1 MIRKLAT
8 LVIAAAA
15 LQACATS
22 DRLSYIGQAP
32 PMTPIQNPAELAGT
46 GPSQLPMPM
55 PRMPQQ
61 RYAQNATAN
70 NSLWNANSPT
80 FFGDPRADQVGDI
93 VTVNIDISDS
103 AQLNNTTNRSRSSA
117 EDSDLTNFLGADL
130 TGFFND
136 NIDPTSLTSLGSTSS
151 LAGSGSVNRT
161 ESISLTVAALVTQ
174 VLPNG
179 NLVIAGRQEV
189 RVNNEVR
196 ELLITGIAR
205 PMDIG
210 SDNTIAHTQIAE
222 ARISYGGRGHLSDA
236 QRPRYGQELYDIL
249 MPF

>member
-1 MIRKLAT
+1 MIRKIAA
-8 LVIAAAA
+8 LVVAAAA
-15 LQACATS
+15 LQACAAT
-22 DRLSYIGQAP
+22 DRLSYVGQTP
-32 PMTPIQNPAELAGT
+32 PMTPIQNPDQLAGA
-46 GPSQLPMPM
+46 GPQQIPMPTYAAPQ
-55 PRMPQQ
+55 PRA
-61 RYAQNATAN
+61 AQAHS

-80 FFGDPRADQVGDI
+80 FFGDPRAARVGDI
-93 VTVNIDISDS
+93 LTVNIDISDS
-103 AQLNNTTNRSRSSA
+103 AQLQNQTNRSRTSA
-117 EDSDLTNFLGADL
+117 EDADLTNFFGADL

-136 NIDPTSLTSLGSTSS
+136 SIDPSSITSFGNSSS
-151 LAGSGSVNRT
+151 LQGSGSVNRT

-205 PMDIG
+205 PQDIA
-210 SDNTIAHTQIAE
+210 SDNTIEHTQVAE
-222 ARISYGGRGHLSDA
+222 ARISYGGRGHLSDF
-236 QRPRYGQELYDIL
+236 QRPSYGQELYDLL

>member
-1 MIRKLAT
+1 MIRKFAL
-8 LVIAAAA
+8 LVIGAAA
-15 LQACATS
+15 LQACAAT
-22 DRLSYIGQAP
+22 DRLSYVGQVP
-32 PMTPIQNPAELAGT
+32 PMTPIENPAPLAGQ
-46 GPSQLPMPM
+46 GPSQIPMPTYM
-55 PRMPQQ
+55 MPQQ
-61 RYAQNATAN
+61 RTAAS

-80 FFGDPRADQVGDI
+80 FFGDPRAARIGDI
-93 VTVNIDISDS
+93 LTVNIDISDR
-103 AQLNNTTNRSRSSA
+103 AQLQNSTARSRASA
-117 EDSDLTNFLGADL
+117 EDSNLSSFLGADL

-136 NIDPTSLTSLGSTSS
+136 NIDPSNLTEFGSNSS
-151 LAGSGSVNRT
+151 QTGSGSVNRT

-205 PMDIG
+205 PQDIA

-222 ARISYGGRGHLSDA
+222 ARISYGGRGHLSDM
-236 QRPRYGQELYDIL
+236 QRPRYGQELYDLL

>member
-1 MIRKLAT
+1 MIRKIAILIIGAAT
-8 LVIAAAA
+8 
-15 LQACATS
+15 LQACAAT
-22 DRLSYIGQAP
+22 DRLSYVGQTP
-32 PMTPIQNPAELAGT
+32 PMTPIENPAVLAGA
-46 GPSQLPMPM
+46 GPQQIPMPPVYAA
-55 PRMPQQ
+55 PRQHTSQ
-61 RYAQNATAN
+61 T

-80 FFGDPRADQVGDI
+80 FFGDPRAARIGDI
-93 VTVNIDISDS
+93 VTVNIDISDR
-103 AQLNNTTNRSRSSA
+103 AQLQNSTNRTRSSA
-117 EDSDLTNFLGADL
+117 EDADLTQFFGADL

-136 NIDPTSLTSLGSTSS
+136 NIDPSSLASLGSSS
-151 LAGSGSVNRT
+151 SSQGTGSVNRT
-161 ESISLTVAALVTQ
+161 ESISLTVAALVTS

-205 PMDIG
+205 PQDIA

-222 ARISYGGRGHLSDA
+222 ARISYGGRGHLTDV
-236 QRPRYGQELYDIL
+236 QRPRYGQEIYDLL

>member
-1 MIRKLAT
+1 MPIR
-8 LVIAAAA
+8 
-15 LQACATS
+15 
-22 DRLSYIGQAP
+22 P
-32 PMTPIQNPAELAGT
+32 PSSAIRAR
-46 GPSQLPMPM
+46 
-55 PRMPQQ
+55 PR
-61 RYAQNATAN
+61 
-70 NSLWNANSPT
+70 
-80 FFGDPRADQVGDI
+80 VGDI

-103 AQLNNTTNRSRSSA
+103 AQLQNSTNRSRTSA
-117 EDSDLTNFLGADL
+117 EDADLTEFFGADL

-136 NIDPTSLTSLGSTSS
+136 AIDPSSLASLGSTSTTQ
-151 LAGSGSVNRT
+151 GTGSVNRT
-161 ESISLTVAALVTQ
+161 ESISLTVAALVTS

-205 PMDIG
+205 PQDIA

-222 ARISYGGRGHLSDA
+222 ARISYGGRGHLSDV
-236 QRPRYGQELYDIL
+236 QRPRYGQEIYDIL

>member
-1 MIRKLAT
+1 MIRKIAILIIGAAT
-8 LVIAAAA
+8 
-15 LQACATS
+15 LQACAAT
-22 DRLSYIGQAP
+22 DRLSYVGQTP
-32 PMTPIQNPAELAGT
+32 PMTPIENPAVLAGA
-46 GPSQLPMPM
+46 GPQQIPMPPVYAT
-55 PRMPQQ
+55 PRQHTSQ
-61 RYAQNATAN
+61 T

-80 FFGDPRADQVGDI
+80 FFGDPRAARVGDI
-93 VTVNIDISDS
+93 VTVNIDISDR
-103 AQLNNTTNRSRSSA
+103 AQLQNSTNRTRSSA
-117 EDSDLTNFLGADL
+117 EDADLTQFFGADL

-136 NIDPTSLTSLGSTSS
+136 NIDPSSLASLGSSS
-151 LAGSGSVNRT
+151 SSQGAGSVNRT
-161 ESISLTVAALVTQ
+161 ESISLTVAALVTS

-205 PMDIG
+205 PQDIA

-222 ARISYGGRGHLSDA
+222 ARISYGGRGHLTDV
-236 QRPRYGQELYDIL
+236 QRPRYGQEIYDLL

>member
-1 MIRKLAT
+1 MIRKLAL
-8 LVIAAAA
+8 LVIGAAA
-15 LQACATS
+15 LQACAAT
-22 DRLSYIGQAP
+22 DRLSYVGQTP
-32 PMTPIQNPAELAGT
+32 PMTPLESPAPLAGN
-46 GPSQLPMPM
+46 GPSQIPMPTYA
-55 PRMPQQ
+55 MPQQ
-61 RYAQNATAN
+61 RDVGTS

-80 FFGDPRADQVGDI
+80 FFGDPRAARIGDI
-93 VTVNIDISDS
+93 LTVNIDISDS
-103 AQLNNTTNRSRSSA
+103 AQLQNSTARSRASA
-117 EDSDLTNFLGADL
+117 EDSNLASFLGADL

-136 NIDPTSLTSLGSTSS
+136 NIDPNNLTDFGSNSS
-151 LAGSGSVNRT
+151 QTGTGSVNRN

-205 PMDIG
+205 PQDIA

-222 ARISYGGRGHLSDA
+222 ARISYGGRGHLTDM
-236 QRPRYGQELYDIL
+236 QRPRYGQELYDLL

>member
-1 MIRKLAT
+1 MIRKFAL
-8 LVIAAAA
+8 LVIGAAT
-15 LQACATS
+15 LQACAAT
-22 DRLSYIGQAP
+22 DRLSYVGQTP
-32 PMTPIQNPAELAGT
+32 PMTPIENPATLAGN
-46 GPSQLPMPM
+46 GPSQIPMPSYTA
-55 PRMPQQ
+55 PQGHTSQ
-61 RYAQNATAN
+61 S

-80 FFGDPRADQVGDI
+80 FFGDPRAARVGDI
-93 VTVNIDISDS
+93 LTVNIDISDR
-103 AQLNNTTNRSRSSA
+103 AQLQNSTNRSRTSA
-117 EDSDLTNFLGADL
+117 EDSDLTNLFGADL

-136 NIDPTSLTSLGSTSS
+136 NIDPSSLTSLGSTSS
-151 LAGSGSVNRT
+151 LQGTGSVNRT
-161 ESISLTVAALVTQ
+161 ETVSLTVAALVTQ

-205 PMDIG
+205 PQDIA

-222 ARISYGGRGHLSDA
+222 ARISYGGRGHLSDV

>member
-1 MIRKLAT
+1 MIRKFTALVLAS
-8 LVIAAAA
+8 LA
-15 LQACATS
+15 LQACAT
-22 DRLSYIGQAP
+22 DRLSYVGQTP
-32 PMTPIQNPAELAGT
+32 PMTPIQNPASLAGT

-61 RYAQNATAN
+61 RYAQNSAAN

-93 VTVNIDISDS
+93 VTVNINISDS
-103 AQLNNTTNRSRSSA
+103 AQLNNTTNRSRTSA

-136 NIDPTSLTSLGSTSS
+136 SIDPTSLTSLGSSSS
-151 LAGSGSVNRT
+151 LAGTGSVNRT

-205 PMDIG
+205 PQDIG

-222 ARISYGGRGHLSDA
+222 ARISYGGRGHLSDV

>member
-1 MIRKLAT
+1 MIRKFAL
-8 LVIAAAA
+8 LVIGAAT
-15 LQACATS
+15 LQACAAT
-22 DRLSYIGQAP
+22 DRLSYVGQTP
-32 PMTPIQNPAELAGT
+32 PMTPIENPATLAGT
-46 GPSQLPMPM
+46 GPSQIPMPTYTA
-55 PRMPQQ
+55 PQRHTSQ
-61 RYAQNATAN
+61 S

-80 FFGDPRADQVGDI
+80 FFGDPRAARVGDI
-93 VTVNIDISDS
+93 LTVNIDISDR
-103 AQLNNTTNRSRSSA
+103 AQLQNSTNRSRTSA
-117 EDSDLTNFLGADL
+117 EDSDLTNLFGADL

-136 NIDPTSLTSLGSTSS
+136 NIDPSSLTSLGSTSS
-151 LAGSGSVNRT
+151 LQGTGSVNRT
-161 ESISLTVAALVTQ
+161 ETVSLTVAALVTQ

-205 PMDIG
+205 PQDIA

-222 ARISYGGRGHLSDA
+222 ARISYGGRGHLSDV